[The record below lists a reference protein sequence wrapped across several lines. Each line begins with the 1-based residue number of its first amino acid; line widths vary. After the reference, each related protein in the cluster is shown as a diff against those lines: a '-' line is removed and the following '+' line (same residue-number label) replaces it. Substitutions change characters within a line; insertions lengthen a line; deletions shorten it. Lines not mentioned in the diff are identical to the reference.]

1 MRLPARV
8 GIVGCGVIS
17 QAYAENA
24 AAFDRFDIV
33 ACADRDPLRSQALA
47 ASFGLSST
55 TVEALVVDDDIDI
68 VLNLTPPAVHAEVTR
83 AALEAGKHVYSEKP
97 LAMTAPAAAELLDLA
112 DRRGLRVGCAPDVFL
127 GGAFQEAR
135 AAIDRGAIGRPL
147 GVSATMLA
155 GGQEAWHPDPDIFFS
170 DGAGPLLDMGPYYLT
185 AIVALL
191 GPVVRVA
198 GFSST
203 FVTER
208 TIEIGPRRGERF
220 TAETPT
226 HTTAAL
232 ELGSGATAT
241 LLATF
246 EAPSHYSST
255 FLVLGSEG
263 TLLLPDPNMFG
274 EIIRIRLGRGGWEEL
289 PYRSRGAREVRGI
302 GLHDLVDAIAEG
314 REPRASGRLAL
325 HVIDVAR
332 SILVAAEAGATVRVG
347 STAARPEALPVE
359 EPTPPP
365 WTVSPR

>member
-1 MRLPARV
+1 MRPPARV
-8 GIVGCGVIS
+8 GVVGCGVIS
-17 QAYAENA
+17 HAYAANA
-24 AAFDRFDIV
+24 AAFDGFEIV
-33 ACADRDPLRSQALA
+33 TCADRDPLRSEALA
-47 ASFGLSST
+47 AAHGLTST
-55 TVEALVVDDDIDI
+55 TVEELLACEDVDV

-97 LAMTAPAAAELLDLA
+97 LAMSAPGAAELLDLA
-112 DRRGLRVGCAPDVFL
+112 DGRGLRVGCAPDVFL
-127 GGAFQEAR
+127 GGALQAAR
-135 AAIDRGAIGRPL
+135 ALIDGGAIGRPL

-155 GGQEAWHPDPDIFFS
+155 GGQEAWHPDPDIFFR

-198 GFSST
+198 GLSST

-220 TAETPT
+220 AAETPT

-232 ELGSGATAT
+232 DLRCGATAT

-255 FLVLGSEG
+255 FLVLGAEG

-274 EIIRIRLGRGGWEEL
+274 ETVRLRRGGGGWEER
-289 PYRSRGAREVRGI
+289 PYRSGGAREVRGI
-302 GLHDLVDAIAEG
+302 GLQDLVDAIVSD

-332 SILVAAEAGATVRVG
+332 SILASAESGTTLQVG
-347 STAARPEALPVE
+347 STVDRPEPLPDEATVAARRTA
-359 EPTPPP
+359 
-365 WTVSPR
+365 SR

>member
-1 MRLPARV
+1 MRSPARV

-17 QAYAENA
+17 HAYAENA
-24 AAFDRFDIV
+24 AAFDGFEIV
-33 ACADRDPLRSQALA
+33 TCADRDPLRSEALA
-47 ASFGLSST
+47 SAHGLTST
-55 TVEALVVDDDIDI
+55 TVEDLLACKDVDIA
-68 VLNLTPPAVHAEVTR
+68 LNLTPPEVHAEVTR
-83 AALEAGKHVYSEKP
+83 TALEAGKHVYSEKP
-97 LAMTAPAAAELLDLA
+97 LAMSPPAAAELLELA
-112 DRRGLRVGCAPDVFL
+112 DRARLRVGCAPDVFL

-135 AAIDRGAIGRPL
+135 TLIDSGAIGRPL

-155 GGQEAWHPDPDIFFS
+155 GGQEAWHPDPDIFFRE
-170 DGAGPLLDMGPYYLT
+170 GAGPLLDMGPYYLT

-198 GFSST
+198 GLSST
-203 FVTER
+203 FVAER

-220 TAETPT
+220 AAETPT

-232 ELGSGATAT
+232 ELGCGATAT

-274 EIIRIRLGRGGWEEL
+274 ETIRLRGGRGDWQVH
-289 PYRSRGAREVRGI
+289 PYRSRGAREVRGL
-302 GLHDLVDAIAEG
+302 GLQEMVDAIAQD

-332 SILVAAEAGATVRVG
+332 SILASAESGTTLEVG
-347 STAARPEALPVE
+347 STADRPDPLPVE
-359 EPTPPP
+359 ES
-365 WTVSPR
+365 VAARRAASSS

>member
-1 MRLPARV
+1 MRSPARV

-24 AAFDRFDIV
+24 AAFDRFEIV
-33 ACADRDPLRSQALA
+33 ACADRDPLRSEALA
-47 ASFGLSST
+47 TAHGIAST
-55 TVEALVVDDDIDI
+55 TVEDILACEDVDV
-68 VLNLTPPAVHAEVTR
+68 VLNLTPPDVHAEVTR

-97 LAMTAPAAAELLDLA
+97 LAMAAPEAAELLDLA
-112 DRRGLRVGCAPDVFL
+112 DQRGLRVGCAPDVFL

-135 AAIDRGAIGRPL
+135 ALIDRGAIGRPL

-155 GGQEAWHPDPDIFFS
+155 GGQEAWHPDPDIFFR

-191 GPVVRVA
+191 GPVVRVV
-198 GFSST
+198 GLSST
-203 FVTER
+203 FVAER

-220 TAETPT
+220 AAETPT

-232 ELGSGATAT
+232 ELGCGATAT

-274 EIIRIRLGRGGWEEL
+274 ETIRLRVGRGDWEVL

-302 GLHDLVDAIAEG
+302 GLQDLVDAIASD

-332 SILVAAEAGATVRVG
+332 SILSSAEAGKTLQVG
-347 STAARPEALPVE
+347 STVDRPERLPVE
-359 EPTPPP
+359 EAVVARKTA
-365 WTVSPR
+365 SSR

>member
-1 MRLPARV
+1 VTARARV

-24 AAFDRFDIV
+24 AAFDRFEIV
-33 ACADRDPLRSQALA
+33 SCADRDPLRSEALA
-47 ASFGLSST
+47 AAYGLAST
-55 TVEALVVDDDIDI
+55 TVDALLAAPDLDL
-68 VLNLTPPAVHAEVTR
+68 VLNLTPPEAHAEVTR
-83 AALEAGKHVYSEKP
+83 AALESGKHVYSEKP
-97 LAMTAPAAAELLDLA
+97 LAMTGDVAAGLLDLA
-112 DRRGLRVGCAPDVFL
+112 DRQSLRVACAPDVFL
-127 GGAFQEAR
+127 GGAYQEAR
-135 AAIDRGAIGRPL
+135 TLIDGGAIGRPL

-155 GGQEAWHPDPDIFFS
+155 GGQEAWHPDPDIFFR

-198 GFSST
+198 GFTST
-203 FVTER
+203 LVTER

-232 ELGSGATAT
+232 ELEGGVTAT

-263 TLLLPDPNMFG
+263 TLHLPDPNVFG
-274 EIIRIRLGRGGWEEL
+274 ETLRLRAGRGGWEEH
-289 PYRSRGAREVRGI
+289 PYRSRGAREARGI
-302 GLHDLVDAIAEG
+302 GLQDLVEAIAED

-332 SILVAAEAGATVRVG
+332 SVLAAAEAGVTVKID
-347 STAARPEALPVE
+347 SSAERPEPLPVE
-359 EPTPPP
+359 GPAAATGA
-365 WTVSPR
+365 VSPT

>member
-1 MRLPARV
+1 VRSPARV

-17 QAYAENA
+17 HAYVENA
-24 AAFDRFDIV
+24 AAFDSFEIV
-33 ACADRDPLRSQALA
+33 ACADRDPLRSEALA
-47 ASFGLSST
+47 AAHGAAST
-55 TVEALVVDDDIDI
+55 TVEGLLGGEDVDV

-97 LAMTAPAAAELLDLA
+97 LAMSAPGAAELLDLA
-112 DRRGLRVGCAPDVFL
+112 DERGLRVGCAPDVFL

-135 AAIDRGAIGRPL
+135 ALIDRGAIGRPL

-155 GGQEAWHPDPDIFFS
+155 GGQEAWHPDPDIFFR

-198 GFSST
+198 GLSST
-203 FVTER
+203 FVAER

-220 TAETPT
+220 AAETPT

-232 ELGSGATAT
+232 ELRCGATAT

-263 TLLLPDPNMFG
+263 TLLLPDPNTFG
-274 EIIRIRLGRGGWEEL
+274 ETIRLRGGAGDWNVL
-289 PYRSRGAREVRGI
+289 PYRSRGAREVRGV
-302 GLHDLVDAIAEG
+302 GLQDLVDAIASD

-332 SILVAAEAGATVRVG
+332 SILASAEAGVTLQVG
-347 STAARPEALPVE
+347 STADRPDPLPVE
-359 EPTPPP
+359 ETAVVHR
-365 WTVSPR
+365 TATSR

>member
-1 MRLPARV
+1 VSVRARV

-24 AAFDRFDIV
+24 AAFDRFEIV
-33 ACADRDPLRSQALA
+33 VCADRDPLRSEALA
-47 ASFGLSST
+47 TAYGFAST
-55 TVEALVVDDDIDI
+55 TVDGLLAAPDVDI
-68 VLNLTPPAVHAEVTR
+68 VLNLTPPSVHAEVTR
-83 AALEAGKHVYSEKP
+83 AALEGGKHVYSEKP
-97 LAMTAPAAAELLDLA
+97 LAMSALVATELLDLA
-112 DRRGLRVGCAPDVFL
+112 DRRGLRIGCAPDVFL
-127 GGAFQEAR
+127 GGAYQEAR
-135 AAIDRGAIGRPL
+135 SLVDGGAIGHPL

-155 GGQEAWHPDPDIFFS
+155 GGQEAWHPDPDIFFR

-198 GFSST
+198 GFAST
-203 FVTER
+203 LVPER

-232 ELGSGATAT
+232 ELEGGATAT

-263 TLLLPDPNMFG
+263 TLLLPDPNVFG
-274 EIIRIRLGRGGWEEL
+274 ETLRLRLGRGGWEER
-289 PYRSRGAREVRGI
+289 PYPSRGAREARGI
-302 GLHDLVDAIAEG
+302 GLNDLVEAIADD
-314 REPRASGRLAL
+314 REPRASGRLAR

-332 SILVAAEAGATVRVG
+332 SILAAAETGAVVRVD
-347 STAARPEALPVE
+347 STARRPEPLPVE
-359 EPTPPP
+359 DATAATRAASPT
-365 WTVSPR
+365 